1 MTWGFSEHNL
11 LAFNALIRKPHGII
25 LVTGPTGSGKTTTL
39 YAALNALR
47 SPATNI
53 MTCEDPVEY
62 ELEGISQSNVNERA
76 GLTFAR
82 QLRAIL
88 RQDPDV
94 VLVGEIRDSETAEIA
109 FRAAL
114 TGHLVLSTLHCN
126 EAAGAVSR
134 LIDMGVPPFLIAS
147 TVVGVVAQRLVRR
160 LCPHC
165 KREYFPDEDT
175 LAMFR
180 ALGGVTEP
188 GMELFEAPGCVKC
201 DKNGTRGRVAVHE
214 VLVANTHIHRL
225 TMEGAETHVI
235 REAAIKNGMIPMIGD
250 GLDKVRRGLTV
261 LEDVQRKI
269 GISVSE

>member
-1 MTWGFSEHNL
+1 MIDLRVSTLPTQYGERVVMRILDRSTASMSLDELGFSPHNL
-11 LAFNALIRKPHGII
+11 LAFNSLIRKPHGII

-47 SPATNI
+47 SPTTNI

-94 VLVGEIRDSETAEIA
+94 VLVGEIRDAETAEIA

-134 LIDMGVPPFLIAS
+134 LLDMGVPPFLIAS

-165 KREYFPDEDT
+165 KREYFPDDDT
-175 LAMFR
+175 LAMYR
-180 ALGGVTEP
+180 ALGGGNVP
-188 GMELFEAPGCVKC
+188 GMSAVRGARLRQMRRQRHAGPG
-201 DKNGTRGRVAVHE
+201 
-214 VLVANTHIHRL
+214 
-225 TMEGAETHVI
+225 
-235 REAAIKNGMIPMIGD
+235 
-250 GLDKVRRGLTV
+250 RRP
-261 LEDVQRKI
+261 
-269 GISVSE
+269 